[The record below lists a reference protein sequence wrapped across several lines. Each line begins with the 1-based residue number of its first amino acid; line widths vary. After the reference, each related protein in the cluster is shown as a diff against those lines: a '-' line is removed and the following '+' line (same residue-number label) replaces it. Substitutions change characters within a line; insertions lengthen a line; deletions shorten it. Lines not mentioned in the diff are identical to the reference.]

1 MNSALWTLN
10 TINLLYKESSL
21 GQVRPLTGFM
31 SANPEI
37 MKFAN
42 WVIISQSLRSATTL
56 IGLEQIVFGISGIL
70 SLLVYI

>member
-1 MNSALWTLN
+1 
-10 TINLLYKESSL
+10 
-21 GQVRPLTGFM
+21 M